1 MVHDSF
7 RTQTEKI
14 EIEIG
19 YCSRAVAPMLVDT
32 SLMLGHELEKKEITS
47 LEYEEK
53 MEKLKK
59 LSMKFNDEC
68 LCIKSVEMMNLIMPK
83 DKKK

>member
-1 MVHDSF
+1 MHDPF
-7 RTQTEKI
+7 RSQTEKI

-19 YCSRAVAPMLVDT
+19 YCNRAVAPMLVDT

-59 LSMKFNDEC
+59 LSMKFNYEC
-68 LCIKSVEMMNLIMPK
+68 VCVKSI
-83 DKKK
+83 